1 MKEIVIPL
9 GVMLILTAGATV
21 SIVVAVRVYRTAMAE
36 SRAAI
41 QRSAQRM
48 ERLDERLAELTTRV
62 ALVEQLLR
70 DVG

>member
-9 GVMLILTAGATV
+9 GVILILATGATV
-21 SIVVAVRVYRTAMAE
+21 SIVFAVRVHHAAMAE

-41 QRSAQRM
+41 QRSTQRM